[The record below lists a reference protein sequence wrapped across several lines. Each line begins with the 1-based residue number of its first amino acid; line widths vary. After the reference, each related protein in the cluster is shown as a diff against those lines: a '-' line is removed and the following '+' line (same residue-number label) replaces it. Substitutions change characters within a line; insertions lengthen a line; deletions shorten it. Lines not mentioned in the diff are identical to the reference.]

1 MNIFVQAIHFES
13 SWRAR
18 FASPLNKSEV
28 FELIH
33 LSSYLQRCRVS
44 ISRVGYRGVKL
55 LLIALVAYGCVSLL
69 INNYAYYHHYAR
81 IVATPSNDTGGL
93 RQESPSQTVSGIKL
107 ICICIG
113 LYILFQGSDKECSV
127 PKDGSVRGGWEGWR
141 EGGKGEVKI

>member
-1 MNIFVQAIHFES
+1 MNIFVHAIHFES

-28 FELIH
+28 FELIP
-33 LSSYLQRCRVS
+33 LSSYPQRCRVS
-44 ISRVGYRGVKL
+44 ISRVGYRGAKL

-69 INNYAYYHHYAR
+69 SSKNAYYHDYAR
-81 IVATPSNDTGGL
+81 IVATPSNNTGGL

-113 LYILFQGSDKECSV
+113 LYILFQGSDKERSV
-127 PKDGSVRGGWEGWR
+127 PKDRSVREMGGGGEG
-141 EGGKGEVKI
+141 EAKI